1 MRNFNRFRLKFAIH
15 FDSRIL
21 GHKHCNCQRDN
32 LFLPRAGF
40 IKILSPGKPGTPPCK
55 SGQLEKDLELEVS
68 SFRHAARLIIF
79 EIMIW
84 LELKPSWCIALTA
97 YCQSRPESCAR
108 RGAGA
113 VEANQWSRR
122 ESFADA
128 RVSTPE
134 PILSILRR

>member
-1 MRNFNRFRLKFAIH
+1 MRICSRFGLKFAIH

-32 LFLPRAGF
+32 LFLPRAARAGF
-40 IKILSPGKPGTPPCK
+40 IKILSPGKPGTAPCK

-68 SFRHAARLIIF
+68 SFRHATRLIIF
-79 EIMIW
+79 ECVMRF
-84 LELKPSWCIALTA
+84 EVKPSGFIALTA

-113 VEANQWSRR
+113 V
-122 ESFADA
+122 
-128 RVSTPE
+128 
-134 PILSILRR
+134 